1 MSRDKLK
8 RGELEMFKDFFV
20 QITGNEVTDEQD
32 KAIQDTI
39 KELYLEEK
47 NA

>member
-1 MSRDKLK
+1 MNREKLK

-20 QITGNEVTDEQD
+20 QITGQEISKDQGE
-32 KAIQDTI
+32 AIRSTI
-39 KELYLEEK
+39 EELHKQEK